1 MQNEQKKLYCRKN
14 VPEKDRLTVKVIHN
28 EKAHE
33 IERNDLYT
41 KLYTLSTG
49 FLHKKGGKVMVTIGT
64 FVLFKTN
71 KNAKNVFLH

>member
-1 MQNEQKKLYCRKN
+1 M
-14 VPEKDRLTVKVIHN
+14 EKVIPKVIHSKMGKKA
-28 EKAHE
+28 EKME
-33 IERNDLYT
+33 LYT

-49 FLHKKGGKVMVTIGT
+49 FLHKKGGKVMATIGT